1 MSQEVVLTTSRAID
15 IAEGVEEVDEELQI
29 KAWQHLIDT
38 GCAWTL
44 QGWFGRSA
52 INLIEDGICTPT
64 PNPPLPTVA

>member
-1 MSQEVVLTTSRAID
+1 MSQEPSLTTSRAIN
-15 IAEGVEEVDEELQI
+15 IAEGVEEADEQLEI
-29 KAWQHLIDT
+29 AAWQHLIDT

-52 INLIEDGICTPT
+52 MKLIEDGVCTPP